1 MQTFLSQLLGKSKT
15 TYLASCIVGILLTIT
30 AFGGI
35 FLTPSLINS
44 VAIFLAVFGV
54 VIFGML
60 SWWSHIMFVRRKL
73 QLMDFSL
80 KQHVARISSDFSRDT
95 IKQFEEIIRAQ
106 LREQSE
112 VQAEHM
118 SEGQAKQ
125 LEEYEKQSYNQLL
138 ALQKLR
144 VSILGYAEGDNE
156 QK

>member
-1 MQTFLSQLLGKSKT
+1 
-15 TYLASCIVGILLTIT
+15 
-30 AFGGI
+30 
-35 FLTPSLINS
+35 
-44 VAIFLAVFGV
+44 
-54 VIFGML
+54 
-60 SWWSHIMFVRRKL
+60 MFVRRKL